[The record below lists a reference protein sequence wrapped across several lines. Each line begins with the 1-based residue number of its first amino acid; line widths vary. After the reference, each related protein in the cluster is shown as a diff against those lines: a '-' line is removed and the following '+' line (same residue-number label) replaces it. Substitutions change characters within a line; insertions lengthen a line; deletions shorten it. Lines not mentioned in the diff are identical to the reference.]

1 MPSFQRPTTA
11 LFFPHEEADSAPP
24 PSHVSEIPGVP
35 TILRAGPYR
44 FFFYSNEGTEAPH
57 VHVERE
63 ARVAKIWLRPVKV
76 CRSGGLPP
84 HELRRIETIVRV
96 NREDLLREWKAFFDV
111 PF

>member
-1 MPSFQRPTTA
+1 MLET
-11 LFFPHEEADSAPP
+11 
-24 PSHVSEIPGVP
+24 PGVP

-44 FFFYSNEGTEAPH
+44 FFFYSNEGTEAPQ

-63 ARVAKIWLRPVKV
+63 ARVAKIWLRPVRV

-84 HELRRIETIVRV
+84 HELRRIETIVWV